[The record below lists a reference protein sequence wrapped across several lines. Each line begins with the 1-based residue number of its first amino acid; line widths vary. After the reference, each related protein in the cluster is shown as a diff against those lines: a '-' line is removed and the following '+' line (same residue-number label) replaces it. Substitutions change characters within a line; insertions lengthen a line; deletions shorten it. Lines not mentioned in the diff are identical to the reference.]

1 MDTDIY
7 SIGVDGPGS
16 LERVKERR
24 VTCGR
29 THGEEE
35 KMGGEE
41 ERVWVIYVGPG
52 KACAQMITCSDW
64 TIATGE
70 MRLL

>member
-1 MDTDIY
+1 MDTDSY
-7 SIGVDGPGS
+7 SIGVDCPGS

-41 ERVWVIYVGPG
+41 ERVCGDICG
-52 KACAQMITCSDW
+52 
-64 TIATGE
+64 TG
-70 MRLL
+70 